1 MVQPA
6 AIAGEPPAPPPVP
19 AEEVKV
25 AVKTEE
31 PPQPPPVPEFN
42 PLNPPKPPDVPVD
55 DPNAPAVVT
64 ERRGK
69 SGTRRAKDG
78 TLRSVSVVATEPASA
93 SGVRDR
99 EPSRD
104 RPQRRTRA
112 EELANQEPPN
122 RRRVSENEG

>member
-1 MVQPA
+1 MKQRFNQRSKPK
-6 AIAGEPPAPPPVP
+6 PPPVP
-19 AEEVKV
+19 VH
-25 AVKTEE
+25 
-31 PPQPPPVPEFN
+31 N
-42 PLNPPKPPDVPVD
+42 PLNTPKPPDVPAEEPD
-55 DPNAPAVVT
+55 APAVVT

-93 SGVRDR
+93 SGARDL

-112 EELANQEPPN
+112 EELANQTTN